1 MVGQDPYGSPSA
13 IGARTT
19 RPQDLKWVADP
30 DNARSYEEMKQAAST
45 VESQVNQL
53 KLVVHKALGGGDF
66 DAALKARKELEG
78 EWWDTKEQMES
89 HKIVSYQQADV
100 YIKRAAS
107 RMSTHRKWYATQ
119 NKRANKTIEDALEEL
134 RLASLVLQ
142 QKQTEEEQSAEQL
155 AKASAEL
162 TKSVRAEAA
171 AVQRLRADLDPI
183 VAAVTSDMER
193 LRTDLTR
200 WSSARAGKTH
210 VVATVEQRIDAP
222 VATPVRDGPP
232 PPIVPASPAPQVAA
246 QGIPHSG
253 PSVEPQVIVK

>member
-1 MVGQDPYGSPSA
+1 MVGHDPYGSPSA

-30 DNARSYEEMKQAAST
+30 NNARSYEEMKQAAST

-183 VAAVTSDMER
+183 VAAPQDFVVSDDNR
-193 LRTDLTR
+193 SIHLLQRSVDSKLK
-200 WSSARAGKTH
+200 G
-210 VVATVEQRIDAP
+210 VADPKGVSE
-222 VATPVRDGPP
+222 
-232 PPIVPASPAPQVAA
+232 AA
-246 QGIPHSG
+246 QCILVDFMSAPM
-253 PSVEPQVIVK
+253 QVR

>member
-1 MVGQDPYGSPSA
+1 MVGHDPSGSPSA

-30 DNARSYEEMKQAAST
+30 NNARSYEEMKQAAST

-142 QKQTEEEQSAEQL
+142 LKQTEE
-155 AKASAEL
+155 
-162 TKSVRAEAA
+162 
-171 AVQRLRADLDPI
+171 
-183 VAAVTSDMER
+183 
-193 LRTDLTR
+193 
-200 WSSARAGKTH
+200 
-210 VVATVEQRIDAP
+210 
-222 VATPVRDGPP
+222 
-232 PPIVPASPAPQVAA
+232 
-246 QGIPHSG
+246 
-253 PSVEPQVIVK
+253 

>member
-1 MVGQDPYGSPSA
+1 MVGHDPYGSPSA

-30 DNARSYEEMKQAAST
+30 NNARSYEEMKQAAST

-119 NKRANKTIEDALEEL
+119 NKRANKTIEDALEEH
-134 RLASLVLQ
+134 RLAPLGLQ
-142 QKQTEEEQSAEQL
+142 QKQESMQTQLARIEAEIKDVFKHKEEEAER
-155 AKASAEL
+155 AKRLDEQHRR
-162 TKSVRAEAA
+162 KRDAEANKK
-171 AVQRLRADLDPI
+171 
-183 VAAVTSDMER
+183 
-193 LRTDLTR
+193 R
-200 WSSARAGKTH
+200 WALAGAR
-210 VVATVEQRIDAP
+210 
-222 VATPVRDGPP
+222 
-232 PPIVPASPAPQVAA
+232 
-246 QGIPHSG
+246 
-253 PSVEPQVIVK
+253 

>member
-1 MVGQDPYGSPSA
+1 MSRHAYRIRDRAAKSATSAAMSGHDPYGSPMASPA
-13 IGARTT
+13 KRTT
-19 RPQDLKWVADP
+19 RPQDLKFVADP
-30 DNARSYEEMKQAAST
+30 NNAQSYDEMKQAAST

-142 QKQTEEEQSAEQL
+142 QKQQEEEQSSEAL
-155 AKASAEL
+155 SKASVQL
-162 TKSVRAEAA
+162 TKSVRAEGS
-171 AVQRLRADLDPI
+171 R
-183 VAAVTSDMER
+183 
-193 LRTDLTR
+193 
-200 WSSARAGKTH
+200 H
-210 VVATVEQRIDAP
+210 
-222 VATPVRDGPP
+222 
-232 PPIVPASPAPQVAA
+232 PAPARGPRPHRRRGERRHGEA
-246 QGIPHSG
+246 QDRPHALVRG
-253 PSVEPQVIVK
+253 QGG